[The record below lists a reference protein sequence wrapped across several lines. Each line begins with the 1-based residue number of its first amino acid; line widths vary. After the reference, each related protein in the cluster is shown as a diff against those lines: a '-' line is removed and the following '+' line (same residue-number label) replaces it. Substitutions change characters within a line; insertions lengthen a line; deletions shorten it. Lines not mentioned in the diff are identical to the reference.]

1 MIGELF
7 QEGRTT
13 KTAIAEATGF
23 NHKTVSKYLKD
34 NQLPKRKVNKQKEEN
49 KVLLIVQFYQKK
61 YKQWDMK
68 VN

>member
-1 MIGELF
+1 MEWRNGTEKLESFFMIGELF

-34 NQLPKRKVNKQKEEN
+34 NQLPKRKVNK
-49 KVLLIVQFYQKK
+49 
-61 YKQWDMK
+61 
-68 VN
+68 